1 MKPPEARALAALPP
15 EAWRNGGGVTR
26 TLAMH
31 DDGGNT
37 GGAWRISIA
46 EVERDGP
53 YSRFVGMTRVSF
65 VLRGAGVVLREGA
78 LDVSLA
84 PNEAVEYTGNAAWDA
99 RLVNGPVTVLNVM
112 SAAQRYRVKVGAL
125 AAPASV
131 AAGEIALV
139 LALEGACEI
148 ETHDTAG
155 TRLEAGH
162 YAVFDD
168 LRAPLRVAPLAVN
181 AQSARNARIVL
192 VTLSPGAWSAST

>member
-1 MKPPEARALAALPP
+1 MAMKPPEARALAALPP

-31 DDGGNT
+31 DSGGNS
-37 GGAWRISIA
+37 GDAWRISIA

-53 YSRFVGMTRVSF
+53 YSRFTGMTRVSF

-84 PNEAVEYTGNAAWDA
+84 PDEAVEYTGNAAWDA

-112 SAAQRYRVKVGAL
+112 SAAQRYGVKVRAL
-125 AAPASV
+125 AAPATV
-131 AAGEIALV
+131 AAGSIALV

-148 ETHDTAG
+148 ATHGAASV
-155 TRLEAGH
+155 RLEAGH
-162 YAVFDD
+162 YAAFDG
-168 LRAPLRVAPLAVN
+168 LRASLRVTPHAAN
-181 AQSARNARIVL
+181 AANARIVL
-192 VTLSPGAWSAST
+192 VTLSPAAPLVSA

>member
-1 MKPPEARALAALPP
+1 MNSPEPRSLAALPP

-31 DDGGNT
+31 DSGGNS

-78 LDVSLA
+78 LEVSLA
-84 PNEAVEYTGNAAWDA
+84 PEEAVEYTGNAAWNA

-112 SAAQRYRVKVGAL
+112 STTQRYRVKVRAL
-125 AAPASV
+125 TAPETV
-131 AAGEIALV
+131 AAGDIALV
-139 LALEGACEI
+139 LTLDGVCEI
-148 ETHDTAG
+148 ATHGAANTQ
-155 TRLEAGH
+155 LEAGR
-162 YAVFDD
+162 YAMFDT
-168 LRAPLRVAPLAVN
+168 LRAPLRVAPLAAN
-181 AQSARNARIVL
+181 AANARIVL
-192 VTLSPGAWSAST
+192 VTLSPGASASALT